1 MAGLSSR
8 LVIWRAFS
16 QSVVLL
22 YLFEEKA
29 SMLIIVPSVISSVI
43 EVTINYN
50 YKLIVFLLNCY

>member
-16 QSVVLL
+16 QTIVLL

-29 SMLIIVPSVISSVI
+29 SLLIIVPSAIGTII
-43 EVTINYN
+43 EVS
-50 YKLIVFLLNCY
+50 

>member
-8 LVIWRAFS
+8 FVLWRAFS
-16 QSVVLL
+16 QTVVLL

-43 EVTINYN
+43 EVKMICHLINV
-50 YKLIVFLLNCY
+50 K

>member
-16 QSVVLL
+16 QTIVLL

-29 SMLIIVPSVISSVI
+29 SLLIIVPSVISTII
-43 EVTINYN
+43 EVSFI
-50 YKLIVFLLNCY
+50 FLEIYLL

>member
-16 QSVVLL
+16 QTVILL

-29 SMLIIVPSVISSVI
+29 SMLIIVPSVISSII
-43 EVTINYN
+43 EVILITII
-50 YKLIVFLLNCY
+50 LINI